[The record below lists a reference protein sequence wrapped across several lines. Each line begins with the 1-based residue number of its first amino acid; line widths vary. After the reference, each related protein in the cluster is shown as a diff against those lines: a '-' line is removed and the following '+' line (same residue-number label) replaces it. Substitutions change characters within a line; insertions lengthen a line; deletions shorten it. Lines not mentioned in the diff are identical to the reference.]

1 MKVKTHIADQLSI
14 ADNKAKYDEQ
24 VKRLIGNKRILAWIM
39 KYTMQ
44 EFKEYTIEKIM
55 TCIEGEPEIANVPVM
70 PGKRKPEIVEGL
82 SERDQVPGEGE
93 VVFDIRFFAMH
104 PKGDHIKIIINVEA
118 QKDYYP
124 GYDLVTRA
132 IFYCARMLSMQKNT
146 EFAGSNYDDIKKV
159 YSIWICMDTPIYA
172 QRTITEYCIEQR
184 KLVGEFAG
192 RARYDLMSAIMV
204 CLGKEG
210 EQLEKRKP
218 LHGLLSTL
226 LSEKLEVE
234 EKMEILEK
242 HYEIP
247 ATVEMKEGIEQMCNL
262 SDRIEEKGI
271 EQGIEQ
277 GQKIGE
283 NKFAALTEK
292 LLQDNRMTEL
302 QQVTGDEELREH
314 LYKEYGIK

>member
-1 MKVKTHIADQLSI
+1 MKVKTHIANQLSM

-24 VKRLIGNKRILAWIM
+24 VKRLLGNKRILAWIM

-44 EFKEYTIEKIM
+44 EFQEYSIEKIM
-55 TCIEGEPEIANVPVM
+55 ACIEGEPEIANVPVM
-70 PGKRKPEIVEGL
+70 SGKRKPEIVRGL
-82 SERDQVPGEGE
+82 SDVNQVPGEGE
-93 VVFDIRFFAMH
+93 VVFDIRFFVLH
-104 PKGDHIKIIINVEA
+104 PKGEHIKIIINVEA

-132 IFYCARMLSMQKNT
+132 IYYCARMLSMQKNT
-146 EFAGSNYDDIKKV
+146 EFVGSNYDDIKKV

-172 QRTITEYCIEQR
+172 QQTITEYYIEQR

-210 EQLEKRKP
+210 EHLEEENP

-226 LSEKLEVE
+226 LSEKLDAE
-234 EKMEILEK
+234 EKMKILEK
-242 HYEIP
+242 QYEIP

-262 SDRIEEKGI
+262 SERIEEK
-271 EQGIEQ
+271 

-302 QQVTGDEELREH
+302 QQVTGDEKLREH
-314 LYKEYGIK
+314 LYTEYGIK